1 MMILQIF
8 CAVLHFGN
16 VHIKEKDGE
25 ACEIPVSHH
34 CVCVSV
40 CVCVCVCVSV
50 CVYVCVCM
58 CARVGFVRTCVLS
71 FLSLP
76 LCTYVCPKPKTGFW
90 P

>member
-1 MMILQIF
+1 MILQIF

-40 CVCVCVCVSV
+40 CVCVCVCLSVCVCV
-50 CVYVCVCM
+50 CVYVCQGRVCAYL
-58 CARVGFVRTCVLS
+58 CAVISVIASVHVCLS
-71 FLSLP
+71 QAKDRFLAII
-76 LCTYVCPKPKTGFW
+76 
-90 P
+90 